1 MQVGTK
7 YAESPFEGRKLGA
20 RLIMENM
27 AVLVGEHFAE
37 KSKDYKP
44 LVCSSS
50 RIRHC
55 ARLARVE
62 RPSQRSSGTPQ
73 QTQTQTKSVI
83 GLADLLLAG
92 RAALRLYGARAQ

>member
-55 ARLARVE
+55 ARLWHVWNDPVRDHQV
-62 RPSQRSSGTPQ
+62 PHSKLKLKPN
-73 QTQTQTKSVI
+73 
-83 GLADLLLAG
+83 L
-92 RAALRLYGARAQ
+92 